1 MHAKSS
7 KPPRM
12 FQCDAVDISRDL
24 GGKMSSKP
32 SKWLFNVK
40 GGRHERIR
48 ESFLSL
54 DLFSLKFKNILWP
67 YYGGQSPPSPTMDPS
82 LTGISVRASRIDLH
96 ADNMAVKSTSRLGF
110 YVLHDVKR
118 AFTHVR
124 AEKKRSAK

>member
-54 DLFSLKFKNILWP
+54 ELFSLKFKNILWP

-96 ADNMAVKSTSRLGF
+96 ADNIWLSS
-110 YVLHDVKR
+110 
-118 AFTHVR
+118 
-124 AEKKRSAK
+124 